1 VDGARAGYGAGMA
14 STPVAVVLAAGLGTR
29 MRSPLAKVLHPLL
42 GRPMVGWVVHALR
55 EAGAD
60 CVVVVNHQAEAVMAA
75 LPGCRFARQ
84 QAPLGTGDALR
95 SALALLPDDGPVLV
109 TAGDTPLVTA
119 AGFTRLLEAHARSG
133 APVTVA
139 SFEVDD
145 PTGYGRIVRD
155 AGGVRIVEQAE
166 CTPAQAAIRE
176 VNSGAYVFQAAY
188 LRARLPTLAPHP
200 PKGEFYLT
208 DLVGEGAAVC
218 EGFAASDFMG
228 VNDRAALAEARGILR
243 RRVNRAW
250 ALAGV
255 DFEDLDGAQ
264 VDAEVALAPDASVG
278 LGAVL
283 TGGTRVSGR
292 VGPGCV
298 VRDSVIEGDVGPHCV
313 VNETTV
319 HAGAILHA
327 QSVSTGAVL
336 HAGAQA
342 GPFARLRPG
351 AVLGAESHVG
361 NFVEV
366 KNTTLHPGAKA
377 NHLTYLGDAEVGAK
391 ANVGAGTITCN
402 YDGFGKHR
410 TVIGARAFIGSN
422 TALVA
427 PVTIGEGALVGAG
440 STVTEDVPAEAV
452 AIARGK
458 QVTREGLAPRLR
470 QRAKERADAVKAA
483 RAAAGGGS

>member
-1 VDGARAGYGAGMA
+1 MP
-14 STPVAVVLAAGLGTR
+14 SSPVAVVLAAGLGTR

-55 EAGAD
+55 DAGAA

-75 LPGCRFARQ
+75 LTGGAPDAGYRFARQ
-84 QAPLGTGDALR
+84 ESPLGTGDALR
-95 SALALLPDDGPVLV
+95 SALALLPEDGPVLV

-119 AGFTRLLEAHARSG
+119 AGFARLLAAHAEGNGR
-133 APVTVA
+133 PVTVA
-139 SFEVDD
+139 SFRVDD
-145 PTGYGRIVRD
+145 PTGYGRIVRE
-155 AGGVRIVEQAE
+155 AGGVRIVEQSE
-166 CTPAQAAIRE
+166 CTPAQAAIDE
-176 VNSGAYVFQAAY
+176 VNSGAYVFDARY
-188 LRARLPTLAPHP
+188 LRAQLSTLVPHP
-200 PKGEFYLT
+200 PKGEYYLT

-228 VNDRAALAEARGILR
+228 VNDRAALAEARAILR

-255 DFEDLDGAQ
+255 DFEDLDGTQ
-264 VDAEVALAPDASVG
+264 VDAEVVLAPDASVG

-283 TGGTRVSGR
+283 TGATRVSGR

-298 VRDSVIEGDVGPHCV
+298 VRDSVIDGDIGPHCV

-336 HAGAQA
+336 HPGAQA

-351 AVLGAESHVG
+351 AVLEDGSHVG

-366 KNTTLHPGAKA
+366 KNTTLRAGAKA

-410 TVIGARAFIGSN
+410 TVIGPRAFIGSN

-452 AIARGK
+452 AIGRGK
-458 QVTREGLAPRLR
+458 QVTRDGLAPRLR
-470 QRAKERADAVKAA
+470 QRAKERADAVKAQAA
-483 RAAAGGGS
+483 REGGPS